1 MASEAEMNDLIAEDC
16 VVCGR
21 LAQSRHHEPPKG
33 MGGTKRHLSR
43 LSLCGVGNED
53 ATTCHGA
60 RHHSDLKF
68 ERRNGVWFFVPK
80 PRYARVLNSIGVK
93 TSVGKLNLC
102 RGQTLVSIDCYD
114 EEGIYSHTLHY
125 ETEGTSGT

>member
-1 MASEAEMNDLIAEDC
+1 MNDLIAEDC

-21 LAQSRHHEPPKG
+21 LARSRHHEPPKG

-68 ERRNGVWFFVPK
+68 EFTGVWYFIPSE
-80 PRYARVLNSIGVK
+80 RYSRILESIGLPV
-93 TSVGKLNLC
+93 TADKLHLC
-102 RGQTLVSIDCYD
+102 KGQEI
-114 EEGIYSHTLHY
+114 
-125 ETEGTSGT
+125 